1 MGADGHVGLL
11 RCVVGTRH
19 VPPPRAL
26 WYKNRVSE
34 MATWSVDRVRH
45 AALPLVLATD
55 ESDALVFVGFV
66 GPTGGGDEALA
77 RFASKHDARLVDAAD
92 TTRAGRQLGEYL
104 EGRRRSFDLPIRLLG
119 TDFQREVWSA
129 LLEIPY
135 GEIRSYAQ
143 QAESIGRPEAVRAVG
158 KANGDNPVPVVIPCH
173 RVLGK
178 DGALTGFGGG
188 IDVKRWLLALER
200 RPHQP
205 PEWNP
210 SLDSPR
216 HAGEQVGLSL

>member
-1 MGADGHVGLL
+1 MPGG
-11 RCVVGTRH
+11 
-19 VPPPRAL
+19 L
-26 WYKNRVSE
+26 WYKRIVSE
-34 MATWSVDRVRH
+34 LASWSVDRVRH
-45 AALPLVLATD
+45 QALPLVLATD
-55 ESDALVFVGFV
+55 EDGALVFVGFV

-77 RFASKHDARLVDAAD
+77 RFATRQHARLVDAPQP
-92 TTRAGRQLGEYL
+92 TRAGRQLGEYL

-119 TDFQREVWSA
+119 TDFQKEVWSA
-129 LLEIPY
+129 LLQIPY
-135 GEIRSYAQ
+135 GEIRSYGQ

-158 KANGDNPVPVVIPCH
+158 RANGDNPVPVVIPCH

-178 DGALTGFGGG
+178 DGTLTGFGGG

-216 HAGEQVGLSL
+216 HTTEQLGLTL